1 MKSVRGNSSKTTI
14 SSNPLDSLKGEIQE
28 ETIKNA
34 DAKPVI
40 NPEQRL
46 GAKRPSSIKVKKEVT
61 SRSKQIKNEGSRNMS
76 EIGAEE
82 IIDIEVTEDISNE
95 ESIEFA
101 PVSREKAM
109 GVVKN
114 WATLA
119 AGGGLVPV
127 TGADLAVITGLHLKM
142 VHSLCRLY
150 GVQFKKEAALAS
162 ISSILGGVGSVG
174 LANVAKMSIAASV
187 AKSVPLVGQLSTVF
201 ISPGVAYASAYAVG
215 KVFVRHFEDHG
226 TLFSV
231 DMKATKKTLKGRF
244 KTTKENM
251 AKLFRNGIAI
261 KDDPVSSD

>member
-1 MKSVRGNSSKTTI
+1 MKSIKGNSSKKTI
-14 SSNPLDSLKGEIQE
+14 SSNPLDSLNGEMQE

-34 DAKPVI
+34 DVKPAITAKK
-40 NPEQRL
+40 RL
-46 GAKRPSSIKVKKEVT
+46 GTGKPSSIKLKKEVK
-61 SRSKQIKNEGSRNMS
+61 SRSKPIKNERNRTMS

-114 WATLA
+114 WATLS

-127 TGADLAVITGLHLKM
+127 TGVDLAVITGFHLKM
-142 VHSLCRLY
+142 VHSLCKLY
-150 GVQFKKEAALAS
+150 GVQFKKEVALGS
-162 ISSILGGVGSVG
+162 ISSVLGGVGSVG
-174 LANVAKMSIAASV
+174 LANIAKMSIAASV
-187 AKSVPLVGQLSTVF
+187 AKSIPLVGQLSTVF
-201 ISPGVAYASAYAVG
+201 ISPAVAYASVYALG

-231 DMKATKKTLKGRF
+231 DKETTKKTLKGRF

-251 AKLFRNGIAI
+251 AKLFRNGIVI
-261 KDDPVSSD
+261 KDDPVPSE

>member
-1 MKSVRGNSSKTTI
+1 
-14 SSNPLDSLKGEIQE
+14 
-28 ETIKNA
+28 
-34 DAKPVI
+34 
-40 NPEQRL
+40 
-46 GAKRPSSIKVKKEVT
+46 
-61 SRSKQIKNEGSRNMS
+61 MS

-95 ESIEFA
+95 ETIEFA

-127 TGADLAVITGLHLKM
+127 TGVDLAVITGFHLKM
-142 VHSLCRLY
+142 VHSLCKLY
-150 GVQFKKEAALAS
+150 GIQFKKEVALGS
-162 ISSILGGVGSVG
+162 ISAILGGVGSVG

-201 ISPGVAYASAYAVG
+201 ISPAVAYASAYALG
-215 KVFVRHFEDHG
+215 KVFVHHFEDHG

-231 DMKATKKTLKGRF
+231 DVKATKKTLKGRF

-251 AKLFRNGIAI
+251 AKLFRNGIVI
-261 KDDPVSSD
+261 KDDPVPSE